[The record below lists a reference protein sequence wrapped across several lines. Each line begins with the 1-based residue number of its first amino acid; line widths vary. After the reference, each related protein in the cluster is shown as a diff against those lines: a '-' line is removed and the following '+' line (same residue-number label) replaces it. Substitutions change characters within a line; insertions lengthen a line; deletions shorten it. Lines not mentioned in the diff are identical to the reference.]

1 MHSFTST
8 AELRGSFNCNR
19 RKLITLTTWSEGLE
33 TSPKTSNI
41 YREDITRWREDVNF
55 MFEWQEQ
62 HCFCHGNI
70 EFISSSQRLIIFFL
84 LY

>member
-1 MHSFTST
+1 MYSFTST
-8 AELRGSFNCNR
+8 SKLRGSFNSNR
-19 RKLITLTTWSEGLE
+19 RKLITLTIWSEGLE

-41 YREDITRWREDVNF
+41 YIEDITRWPEDVNF

-62 HCFCHGNI
+62 YCSCHGNI
-70 EFISSSQRLIIFFL
+70 KFISSSQRLMLYL